1 MTCTPQ
7 PSITLVQ
14 LAQMEQDYRDIISG
28 NKARVIVDQN
38 GERVEFT
45 SANIARL
52 YQYIVEQ
59 KALLNPCAGRSR
71 PNRPMGFVF

>member
-1 MTCTPQ
+1 MTCTPT

-59 KALLNPCAGRSR
+59 KALLNPCAGRAR

>member
-1 MTCTPQ
+1 MNCTPT
-7 PSITLVQ
+7 PSITLSE
-14 LAQMEQDYRDIISG
+14 LARLEKDYRDVISG

-52 YQYIVEQ
+52 YAYIVEQ
-59 KALLNPCAGRSR
+59 KALLTPGCARPR
-71 PNRPMGFVF
+71 PNRPIGFLF

>member
-59 KALLNPCAGRSR
+59 KSLLNPCAGRRR

>member
-1 MTCTPQ
+1 MNCTPT

-59 KALLNPCAGRSR
+59 KALLNPCAGRAR

>member
-14 LAQMEQDYRDIISG
+14 LALMEQDYRDIISG

-59 KALLNPCAGRSR
+59 KALLNPCAGRRR